1 MIKRKYLKYD
11 IQINEQYII
20 KQLVKCFVYKNS
32 TNNLKKW
39 KKDIYYLFNQ
49 VPYMKPFRRFPTY
62 NQLRRWTINHF
73 EKGLEYKIHRII
85 WNLPL
90 DEYPRI
96 FNNYEKEDIMSKFII
111 EYYNWLVK
119 EIAVN
124 GMVSQQNTYKK
135 IDDLIVKYE
144 NEVIKNQLKI
154 NKGGK

>member
-1 MIKRKYLKYD
+1 MIKRKYAKYD
-11 IQINEQYII
+11 IQSNEKYII
-20 KQLVKCFVYKNS
+20 KQLVKCFVYQNR

-39 KKDIYYLFNQ
+39 KKDIYYLFSQ
-49 VPYMKPFRRFPTY
+49 VPYMKPFRRFPKY
-62 NQLRRWTINHF
+62 KQLRRWTINHF
-73 EKGLEYKIHRII
+73 EKDLEYKIHRII

-96 FNNYEKEDIMSKFII
+96 FNDYEKEYIMSKFII

-119 EIAVN
+119 EISVN

-135 IDDLIVKYE
+135 IDDLILKYE
-144 NEVIKNQLKI
+144 NEVIKNQLKK

>member
-20 KQLVKCFVYKNS
+20 KQLVKCFVYKNN

-62 NQLRRWTINHF
+62 KQLRRWTINHF

-96 FNNYEKEDIMSKFII
+96 FNNYEKEYIMSKFII

-124 GMVSQQNTYKK
+124 GMVSQQNIYKK